1 MRKLSIISTLIVLS
15 LLLTFSLSSAL
26 AADIEDIEPEN
37 VDLAIV
43 DSVAVTEED
52 PDVGLKDIDNATE
65 ELGYEF
71 AVDSVA
77 LQWYLEGEAETMTDF
92 ALEDV
97 TEEYDE
103 LAANR
108 GDIEEIDDLIMDEE
122 EIDAIE
128 SPEEET
134 VILDITDEVIAE
146 ITD

>member
-15 LLLTFSLSSAL
+15 LILTFSLSSVL

-43 DSVAVTEED
+43 DSAAVTEED
-52 PDVGLKDIDNATE
+52 SEVMLEDIDNATE